1 MWLDFK
7 ELVDGKRKDKR
18 KVEARALLDYMDS
31 VQEFHLP
38 SRDNGN
44 SLKVLKSGNIVMK
57 ISFKKNFLGF
67 MVRIAFW
74 G

>member
-18 KVEARALLDYMDS
+18 KVEARTLLDYVDS

-38 SRDNGN
+38 SRDNGK
-44 SLKVLKSGNIVMK
+44 SLKVLKSGSFVMK
-57 ISFKKNFLGF
+57 FSF
-67 MVRIAFW
+67 
-74 G
+74 